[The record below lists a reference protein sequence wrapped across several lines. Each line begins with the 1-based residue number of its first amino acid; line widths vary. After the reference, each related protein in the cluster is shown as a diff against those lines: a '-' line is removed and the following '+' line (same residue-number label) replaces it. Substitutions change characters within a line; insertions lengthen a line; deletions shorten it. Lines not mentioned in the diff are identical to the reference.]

1 MIMNTSHRPFP
12 LPKGPWM
19 MTQTWN
25 DVLFAHWAVE
35 PQSLRGIIPA
45 ALELETCSGK
55 AWISILPFLL
65 TNLRPRFL
73 PPLPFISRFP
83 ELNVR
88 TYVTY
93 RGIPGIYFFSLDA
106 ASRLAVLSART
117 FFHLPYFH
125 ADMDFSREENHV
137 QFTSRRYGSDA
148 DFRARYRPLSDPF
161 TAQKGTLDYWL
172 TERYRLYTVH
182 NGRVYYEDI
191 HHSQWPLQQAEADFH
206 QNQAAAASGLSLP
219 DTAPLLHYAKKQHVL
234 FWPLQQAR

>member
-117 FFHLPYFH
+117 FSICRIFMPTWTFPEKKTTCSSPAEDMVQTRISVH
-125 ADMDFSREENHV
+125 AIDRCQTPSPHRKE
-137 QFTSRRYGSDA
+137 
-148 DFRARYRPLSDPF
+148 
-161 TAQKGTLDYWL
+161 
-172 TERYRLYTVH
+172 
-182 NGRVYYEDI
+182 
-191 HHSQWPLQQAEADFH
+191 HSTI
-206 QNQAAAASGLSLP
+206 G
-219 DTAPLLHYAKKQHVL
+219 
-234 FWPLQQAR
+234 